1 MKQIDF
7 YFLVKKMRDY
17 QKAYFETRDKALMYK
32 SIELEEQVDK
42 AINDY
47 MNGDKQ
53 WTKKLKNAQES
64 NQRL

>member
-1 MKQIDF
+1 MTFIF
-7 YFLVKKMRDY
+7 SLRKMRDY
-17 QKAYFETRDKALMYK
+17 QKAYFKTRDKALMYK

>member
-1 MKQIDF
+1 MKMKRIDF

-42 AINDY
+42 AVDEY
-47 MNGDKQ
+47 MNGEIK
-53 WTKKLKNAQES
+53 
-64 NQRL
+64 

>member
-1 MKQIDF
+1 
-7 YFLVKKMRDY
+7 MRDY
-17 QKAYFETRDKALMYK
+17 QKAYFKTRDKALMYK